1 MAAVRVEDLE
11 RGEARETGAE
21 GTGGKTEV
29 QALVE
34 RAASGSFGAFG
45 EIYNIFLDRIYRYV
59 FYQVKDRMT
68 AEDLTE
74 EIFLKVW
81 EAMGKYKQKNSSFS
95 AWLYR
100 IAHNHVVDYF
110 RTRRQHVALEDV
122 TTSAPDNPEHEAEE
136 KAMQQE
142 LAEVISSLPPR
153 QKQVIILKFI
163 EGLDNGE
170 IARITGKREGAIRML
185 QMRAL
190 MALRQKLTGPDS
202 AYDLNYLKPLAKVYD
217 G

>member
-1 MAAVRVEDLE
+1 MAVRVEDLE
-11 RGEARETGAE
+11 RGKARETGAE
-21 GTGGKTEV
+21 GTGGKAEV

-34 RAASGSFGAFG
+34 RAASSSFGAFG
-45 EIYNIFLDRIYRYV
+45 EIYDIFLDRIFRYV

-74 EIFLKVW
+74 EIFLKAW

-100 IAHNHVVDYF
+100 IAHNHVIDYF

-122 TTSAPDNPEHEAEE
+122 TPSAPDNPEQEVEE

-142 LAEVISSLPPR
+142 LAEVISSLPPQ

-163 EGLDNGE
+163 EGMDNVE
-170 IARITGKREGAIRML
+170 IARIMDKREGAIRML

-202 AYDLNYLKPLAKVYD
+202 AYDLNYLKPLVKVYD